1 MNAVAANRIGRSSVG
16 ASRPMRAAV
25 APMLLLPALIAGAQ
39 EEVPPASFAS
49 SASAAHERT
58 RPMQMAVSASSL
70 PRFDNIDGS
79 SRNSRI
85 DLSWLPPRRSA
96 LGLSLG
102 MTSMD
107 GPGLSAGGSYPGTA
121 SNVDLGF
128 HWRYTLDSQ
137 YRIDVKAWRRMAP
150 SDAVDLVQARQ
161 PTYGA
166 RVEMQLGSMPQR
178 GFVADRGFLGLQ
190 LEGGARIT
198 VRRSGGRPMLYY
210 RTRF

>member
-1 MNAVAANRIGRSSVG
+1 MNAVAADRIGRPSVG
-16 ASRPMRAAV
+16 AIG
-25 APMLLLPALIAGAQ
+25 PMLPAAAALLLAAFNAFAQ
-39 EEVPPASFAS
+39 EEGPPALA
-49 SASAAHERT
+49 ASAAIPQERA
-58 RPMQMAVSASSL
+58 RALQMEVSASML

-85 DLSWLPPRRSA
+85 DMSWLPPRRSA
-96 LGLSLG
+96 LGLSVG

-107 GPGLSAGGSYPGTA
+107 GPALAAGSATAGTA
-121 SNVDLGF
+121 ANVDLGL

-137 YRIDVKAWRRMAP
+137 HRIDVKAWRRMPPGEVA
-150 SDAVDLVQARQ
+150 DLVQSRQ

-166 RVEMQLGSMPQR
+166 RVEMQLGSAPR
-178 GFVADRGFLGLQ
+178 TGFVADRGFLGLQ

-198 VRRSGGRPMLYY
+198 VRRSGGRPMIYY